1 MTTRM
6 VKIRLGTTISLLVNL
21 FLTFWLVNQYL
32 NDAYFQTYVNTSIGP
47 YSPFIVLTI
56 GLGGGSG
63 FGYILLKKRHGDQG
77 LIGKIQKSKS
87 FKPGSLLSTGTPTAS
102 PSRQTLPT
110 GVPPST
116 GSKHTV
122 YAVPPLPKSTTPSPR
137 STPSL
142 SWSTSAKSSTDS
154 FPAQKQDAVG
164 KSASA
169 VLQSLRAEA
178 SKPTSSQFQPTLQN
192 QPSPTLR
199 QPPEPSPVPS
209 KWGPPDRSGNEAPM
223 RQAPSPAW
231 NPPPSTMS
239 EGRSDSGPTFQKPGL
254 DTSARQGVPFP
265 SAPGQPQSSQTSPVP
280 SKWGPPA
287 RPGAGPLPDT
297 GGIRSIP
304 PLPTKWSPPSG
315 SPNPQGTPL
324 PQGISRPGPM
334 PMRPPVP
341 PTQGP
346 RPFVI
351 QGPGRPGEQHPMA
364 PPRPFGAGP
373 PPRPPVTS
381 TQPGPGQSTPRPS
394 APLGGPMP
402 MPQPW
407 RPPAQSPDKE
417 TSDSKERGDSF
428 PDLSSPSQGTESKS
442 PPAAGGGGEMDWDT
456 ALDTILKTLRKDRG
470 VGESK

>member
-1 MTTRM
+1 M
-6 VKIRLGTTISLLVNL
+6 VKIRIGTTISLLVNL

-32 NDAYFQTYVNTSIGP
+32 NDAYFQSYVNTSIGP

-63 FGYILLKKRHGDQG
+63 FGYILLKRRHGDQG

-87 FKPGSLLSTGTPTAS
+87 FKPGSLLPTGTPTAS

-110 GVPPST
+110 GAPPST

-122 YAVPPLPKSTTPSPR
+122 YAVPPLPKSTSPSSSR
-137 STPSL
+137 STPSV
-142 SWSTSAKSSTDS
+142 SWSTGVKPSTDS
-154 FPAQKQDAVG
+154 FPGQKQDAVG

-178 SKPTSSQFQPTLQN
+178 AKPTSSPFQPTPQN
-192 QPSPTLR
+192 QPSPTFR
-199 QPPEPSPVPS
+199 PPPEP
-209 KWGPPDRSGNEAPM
+209 PM
-223 RQAPSPAW
+223 RQAPSSAW
-231 NPPPSTMS
+231 NPPPSSMN
-239 EGRSDSGPTFQKPGL
+239 EGRSDSGPVFQKPGL

-265 SAPGQPQSSQTSPVP
+265 SAPGQPQSSQSSPVP
-280 SKWGPPA
+280 SKWGPPE
-287 RPGAGPLPDT
+287 RPATSPASDT

-315 SPNPQGTPL
+315 SSNPQGTPP
-324 PQGISRPGPM
+324 PQGIPRPGPM

-341 PTQGP
+341 PAQGGP

-351 QGPGRPGEQHPMA
+351 QGPGRPGEQRPMAPPA

-373 PPRPPVTS
+373 PPRPPGMGPPPV
-381 TQPGPGQSTPRPS
+381 PGQPAPRPS

-407 RPPAQSPDKE
+407 KPPLQTPEKE
-417 TSDSKERGDSF
+417 TSDSKERSDSF
-428 PDLSSPSQGTESKS
+428 TDFSSASQGTESKS

>member
-1 MTTRM
+1 M
-6 VKIRLGTTISLLVNL
+6 VKIRIGTTISLLVNL
-21 FLTFWLVNQYL
+21 FLTFWLANQYL
-32 NDAYFQTYVNTSIGP
+32 NDIYFQNYVNASIGP

-63 FGYILLKKRHGDQG
+63 FGYILLKRRHGDQG
-77 LIGKIQKSKS
+77 LIGKIQKTKS
-87 FKPGSLLSTGTPTAS
+87 FKPGSLLTTGTATAS
-102 PSRQTLPT
+102 PSRQILPT
-110 GVPPST
+110 GAPPST

-122 YAVPPLPKSTTPSPR
+122 YAVPPLPKS
-137 STPSL
+137 STPSSPRPTPNL
-142 SWSTSAKSSTDS
+142 SWSTGAKSSTDS

-178 SKPTSSQFQPTLQN
+178 SKPTSSPFQPTPQN
-192 QPSPTLR
+192 QPGPTLR
-199 QPPEPSPVPS
+199 QPPEP
-209 KWGPPDRSGNEAPM
+209 PM
-223 RQAPSPAW
+223 RQAPGPAW
-231 NPPPSTMS
+231 NPPPSTMN
-239 EGRSDSGPTFQKPGL
+239 EGRSDSGPVFQKPGL

-265 SAPGQPQSSQTSPVP
+265 SPPGQPQSSQSSPVP
-280 SKWGPPA
+280 SKWGPPD
-287 RPGAGPLPDT
+287 RPGAGPSSDT
-297 GGIRSIP
+297 GGVRSIP

-315 SPNPQGTPL
+315 SSNPQGSPP
-324 PQGISRPGPM
+324 PQGIPRPGPM
-334 PMRPPVP
+334 PMRPPIP
-341 PTQGP
+341 PTQGGP

-351 QGPGRPGEQHPMA
+351 QGPGRPGEQRPMA

-373 PPRPPVTS
+373 PPRPPGMGNP
-381 TQPGPGQSTPRPS
+381 PGPGQSAPRPS

-407 RPPAQSPDKE
+407 KPPAQTPDKE

-428 PDLSSPSQGTESKS
+428 TDLSSASPGMESKG

>member
-1 MTTRM
+1 M
-6 VKIRLGTTISLLVNL
+6 VKIRIGTTISLLVNL

-32 NDAYFQTYVNTSIGP
+32 NDVFFQNYVNASIGP
-47 YSPFIVLTI
+47 YSPFIVLTV

-63 FGYILLKKRHGDQG
+63 LGYILLKRRHGDQG

-102 PSRQTLPT
+102 PSRQILPT
-110 GVPPST
+110 GAPPST

-122 YAVPPLPKSTTPSPR
+122 YAVPPLPKSSTPSSPR

-142 SWSTSAKSSTDS
+142 SWSTGAKPSADS

-178 SKPTSSQFQPTLQN
+178 SKPTSSPFQPTPQN
-192 QPSPTLR
+192 QPGSTMR
-199 QPPEPSPVPS
+199 QPPEP
-209 KWGPPDRSGNEAPM
+209 PM
-223 RQAPSPAW
+223 RQAPGPAW
-231 NPPPSTMS
+231 NPPPSTMN
-239 EGRSDSGPTFQKPGL
+239 EGRSNSGPAFQKPGL
-254 DTSARQGVPFP
+254 DTSARQGVSFP
-265 SAPGQPQSSQTSPVP
+265 SPPGQPQSSQSSPVP
-280 SKWGPPA
+280 SKWGPPDRQA
-287 RPGAGPLPDT
+287 TGQSSDT
-297 GGIRSIP
+297 GGVRSIP

-315 SPNPQGTPL
+315 STNPQGTPP
-324 PQGISRPGPM
+324 PQGIPRPGPV

-341 PTQGP
+341 PTQGGP

-351 QGPGRPGEQHPMA
+351 QGPGRPGEQRPMA

-373 PPRPPVTS
+373 PPRPPGMG
-381 TQPGPGQSTPRPS
+381 TQPGPGQSAPRPS

-407 RPPAQSPDKE
+407 KPPTQTPDKE
-417 TSDSKERGDSF
+417 TSSSTERGDSF
-428 PDLSSPSQGTESKS
+428 TDLSSASPGTESKS
-442 PPAAGGGGEMDWDT
+442 PPAAGGAGEMDWDT

>member
-1 MTTRM
+1 M
-6 VKIRLGTTISLLVNL
+6 VKIRIGTTISLLVNL

-32 NDAYFQTYVNTSIGP
+32 NDIYFQTYVNASIGP

-63 FGYILLKKRHGDQG
+63 FGYILLKRRHGDQG
-77 LIGKIQKSKS
+77 LAAKIQKSKS

-102 PSRQTLPT
+102 PLRQILPT
-110 GVPPST
+110 GAPPST

-122 YAVPPLPKSTTPSPR
+122 YAVPPLPKSSTPSSPR
-137 STPSL
+137 STPSV
-142 SWSTSAKSSTDS
+142 SWSTGAKSSSDS

-178 SKPTSSQFQPTLQN
+178 SKPTSSPFQPIPQN
-192 QPSPTLR
+192 QPGPTLR
-199 QPPEPSPVPS
+199 QPPEP
-209 KWGPPDRSGNEAPM
+209 PM
-223 RQAPSPAW
+223 RQAPGPAW
-231 NPPPSTMS
+231 NPPPSTMND
-239 EGRSDSGPTFQKPGL
+239 GRSDSGPVFQKPGL

-265 SAPGQPQSSQTSPVP
+265 SPPGQPQSSQSSPVP
-280 SKWGPPA
+280 SKWGPPD
-287 RPGAGPLPDT
+287 RPATGPSSDT
-297 GGIRSIP
+297 GGVRSIP

-315 SPNPQGTPL
+315 SSNPQGSPP
-324 PQGISRPGPM
+324 PQGIPRPGPM

-341 PTQGP
+341 PTQGGP

-351 QGPGRPGEQHPMA
+351 QGPGRPGEQRPMA

-373 PPRPPVTS
+373 PPRPPGMGI
-381 TQPGPGQSTPRPS
+381 QPGPGQSAPRPS

-407 RPPAQSPDKE
+407 KPPTQTPDKE

-428 PDLSSPSQGTESKS
+428 NDLSSASSGTESKS

>member
-1 MTTRM
+1 M
-6 VKIRLGTTISLLVNL
+6 VKIRIGTAISLLVNL

-32 NDAYFQTYVNTSIGP
+32 NDVYFQTYVNASIGP

-63 FGYILLKKRHGDQG
+63 FGYILLKRRHGDQG
-77 LIGKIQKSKS
+77 LAAKIQKSKS
-87 FKPGSLLSTGTPTAS
+87 FKPGSLLSTGSPTAS
-102 PSRQTLPT
+102 PSRQVLPT
-110 GVPPST
+110 GAPPST

-122 YAVPPLPKSTTPSPR
+122 YAVPPLPKSSTPSGPR

-142 SWSTSAKSSTDS
+142 SWSTGAKPSTDS

-178 SKPTSSQFQPTLQN
+178 SKPTSSPFQPTPQI
-192 QPSPTLR
+192 QPGSTMR
-199 QPPEPSPVPS
+199 QPPEP
-209 KWGPPDRSGNEAPM
+209 AT
-223 RQAPSPAW
+223 RQAPSPGW
-231 NPPPSTMS
+231 NPSSSSMN
-239 EGRSDSGPTFQKPGL
+239 EGRPDSGPVFQKPGL
-254 DTSARQGVPFP
+254 DASARPSVPFP
-265 SAPGQPQSSQTSPVP
+265 SAPGQPQSSQSSPVP
-280 SKWGPPA
+280 SKWGPPD
-287 RPGAGPLPDT
+287 RQGTGPSSDAG
-297 GGIRSIP
+297 GVRSIP

-315 SPNPQGTPL
+315 STNPQGNPP
-324 PQGISRPGPM
+324 PQGIPRPGPM

-341 PTQGP
+341 PTQGGP

-351 QGPGRPGEQHPMA
+351 QGPGRPGEQRPMA

-373 PPRPPVTS
+373 PPRPPGMG
-381 TQPGPGQSTPRPS
+381 TQPGPGQPAPRPS

-407 RPPAQSPDKE
+407 KPPTQTPDKE
-417 TSDSKERGDSF
+417 TSDSTQKSDSF
-428 PDLSSPSQGTESKS
+428 TDLSSSSQGTESKS
-442 PPAAGGGGEMDWDT
+442 PPAAGGAGEMDWDT

>member
-1 MTTRM
+1 M
-6 VKIRLGTTISLLVNL
+6 VKIRIGTTISLLVNL

-32 NDAYFQTYVNTSIGP
+32 NDVYFQNYVNASIGP

-63 FGYILLKKRHGDQG
+63 FGYILLKRRHGDQG

-110 GVPPST
+110 GAPPST

-122 YAVPPLPKSTTPSPR
+122 YAVPPLPKSTPPSPR
-137 STPSL
+137 STPSV
-142 SWSTSAKSSTDS
+142 SWSTSAKPSTDS
-154 FPAQKQDAVG
+154 FSGQKQDVVG

-178 SKPTSSQFQPTLQN
+178 AKPTSSPFQPTPQN
-192 QPSPTLR
+192 QAGPTFR
-199 QPPEPSPVPS
+199 PPPEPPMRQGPSSAWNSPPSTGNEGRSDSGPVFQKPGLDTSVRQGMPFPPAPGQPQSSQSSPVPS
-209 KWGPPDRSGNEAPM
+209 KWGPPDR
-223 RQAPSPAW
+223 
-231 NPPPSTMS
+231 PST
-239 EGRSDSGPTFQKPGL
+239 GP
-254 DTSARQGVPFP
+254 
-265 SAPGQPQSSQTSPVP
+265 SS
-280 SKWGPPA
+280 
-287 RPGAGPLPDT
+287 DT
-297 GGIRSIP
+297 GGVRSIP

-315 SPNPQGTPL
+315 SSNPQGTPP
-324 PQGISRPGPM
+324 PQGIPRPGPM

-341 PTQGP
+341 PPQGGP

-351 QGPGRPGEQHPMA
+351 QGPGRPGEQRPMA

-373 PPRPPVTS
+373 PPRPPGVP
-381 TQPGPGQSTPRPS
+381 TQPGPAQPALRPS

-407 RPPAQSPDKE
+407 KPPTQTTQSPDKE
-417 TSDSKERGDSF
+417 TSDSKEKSDSF
-428 PDLSSPSQGTESKS
+428 TDFSSPSQGTESKN
-442 PPAAGGGGEMDWDT
+442 PPTAGGGGEMDWDT

>member
-1 MTTRM
+1 M

-32 NDAYFQTYVNTSIGP
+32 NDVYFQNYVNASIGP

-63 FGYILLKKRHGDQG
+63 FGYILLKRRHGDQG
-77 LIGKIQKSKS
+77 LIGKMQKSKS

-110 GVPPST
+110 GAPPST

-122 YAVPPLPKSTTPSPR
+122 YSVPPLPKSTTPSPR

-142 SWSTSAKSSTDS
+142 SWSTGARSSTDS

-178 SKPTSSQFQPTLQN
+178 SKPTSSPFQPTPQR
-192 QPSPTLR
+192 QPGPTLR
-199 QPPEPSPVPS
+199 PPPEPSPVPP
-209 KWGPPDRSGNEAPM
+209 KWGPPDRSGTEPPM

-231 NPPPSTMS
+231 NPPPSTMN
-239 EGRSDSGPTFQKPGL
+239 EGRSDSGPVFQKPGL

-265 SAPGQPQSSQTSPVP
+265 PAPGQPQSSQSSPVP
-280 SKWGPPA
+280 SKWGYPD
-287 RPGAGPLPDT
+287 RPVTGPSSDT
-297 GGIRSIP
+297 GGVRSIP
-304 PLPTKWSPPSG
+304 PLPTKWTPPSG
-315 SPNPQGTPL
+315 PTNPQGTPP
-324 PQGISRPGPM
+324 PQGIPRPGPM

-341 PTQGP
+341 PTQGGP

-351 QGPGRPGEQHPMA
+351 QGPGRPGEQRPMA

-373 PPRPPVTS
+373 PPRPPGMA
-381 TQPGPGQSTPRPS
+381 TQPGPGQPAPRPS
-394 APLGGPMP
+394 TPLGGPMP

-407 RPPAQSPDKE
+407 KPPTQTPDKE
-417 TSDSKERGDSF
+417 ASDSKERSESF
-428 PDLSSPSQGTESKS
+428 PDFSSASQGTESKS